1 MRLCPVSQLSFSALM
16 GIGASPGSRCATGIA
31 TVKTDRMNWTV
42 GGCLRAATTSVMT
55 KPAAFQKPFSA
66 MAREIVPMAQMKTS
80 AVGDDRFGLI

>member
-1 MRLCPVSQLSFSALM
+1 M
-16 GIGASPGSRCATGIA
+16 GIGASPGSWCATGIA